1 MRDRGGAAEVRRQV
15 IAVVAGWLGEKLPRG
30 ARTAAARRLGVCV
43 RTLRNHE
50 KRLTEGRALPRL
62 GRPRLPE
69 HERRRVRAHVVE
81 QRDLQGRRAGWR
93 PILEGIRR
101 KEETV
106 SVMLVQECLG
116 QEKAAERRREREV
129 RERERVSVEV
139 LCRDAIWGEDSAH
152 LGRIEG
158 ETVEGEIIRDRGT
171 LATVAC
177 SAGPA
182 VTEDDVIALLEQG
195 REERGTLPLALQRD
209 NGGAYRGGKLARYL
223 AKNRVVVLRSR
234 PRTPTDNG
242 ATERAVRDVKGESG
256 LGRGVELASVEEAQ
270 ARLEAAREVLDGGLL
285 RGSRGY
291 RTARELDGERPG
303 WYPRVDRE
311 TFYAECCAAI
321 GRAVLGA
328 SGARAARVAEREAI
342 HVTLERFG
350 LIRRTRGG
358 KSLDAPA
365 RPKRVAATRQDAPGS
380 TIEGVAGPVGSP
392 LDGSGV
398 DPLDAEAVAV
408 AETIGGPIGS
418 GSP

>member
-1 MRDRGGAAEVRRQV
+1 MRRQV
-15 IAVVAGWLGEKLPRG
+15 IDVVAGWLQGGQRPPRG

-50 KRLTEGRALPRL
+50 KRLVEGRPLPRL

-69 HERRRVRAHVVE
+69 DRRRRVRRLVIE
-81 QRDLQGRRAGWR
+81 QRTSQGRRAGWR

-101 KEETV
+101 KEESV
-106 SVMLVQECLG
+106 SVMLVQEYVA
-116 QEKAAERRREREV
+116 EIKAAERLREREE

-139 LCRDAIWGEDSAH
+139 LARDAIWGEDSAH
-152 LGRIEG
+152 LGRVAG
-158 ETVEGEIIRDRGT
+158 EPVEGEIIRDRGT
-171 LATVAC
+171 LATVSC

-182 VTEDDVIALLEQG
+182 VTEEDVIALLEQG
-195 REERGTLPLALQRD
+195 RAERGTLPLALQRD

-256 LGRGVELASVEEAQ
+256 LGRGVELSSVEEAQ

-291 RTARELDGERPG
+291 RTARELDGEMPG

-321 GRAVLGA
+321 GEAVLGA
-328 SGARAARVAEREAI
+328 SGARAVRVAEREAI
-342 HVTLERFG
+342 LRTLEAFG
-350 LIRRTRGG
+350 LIRRTRGANALG
-358 KSLDAPA
+358 APA
-365 RPKRVAATRQDAPGS
+365 RLEHVAPTRQDAPGS
-380 TIEGVAGPVGSP
+380 TIETVGGPVGPP
-392 LDGSGV
+392 LVGSGV
-398 DPLDAEAVAV
+398 DPRDAEAVAI
-408 AETIGGPIGS
+408 AEAIGDPIGS